1 MKEVHEKKKYRC
13 QNCGKEFAQSTHLS
27 RHMKIH
33 DDEETKL
40 KDKLDC
46 DFCDKTF
53 TRKDNLKSH
62 ILKMHQ

>member
-1 MKEVHEKKKYRC
+1 MRKRNTNVKIV
-13 QNCGKEFAQSTHLS
+13 GKNLHSLHTLS

-53 TRKDNLKSH
+53 TRKHNLKSH

>member
-1 MKEVHEKKKYRC
+1 
-13 QNCGKEFAQSTHLS
+13 
-27 RHMKIH
+27 MKIH

-62 ILKMHQ
+62 ILKMHQWYFGTDTKSNRIDTSL